1 MEKVYF
7 RYNPWW
13 ENDNQSLSLIDRPSV
28 LPQVWESR
36 NYTGISFL
44 TGLRRIGK
52 TSIMKLLINKL
63 LEDGINRR
71 KIFFISLDEYTLKDR
86 SITEILDDYRK
97 IMKLSVT
104 EKIFVFLDEVTYKL
118 DFDIELKNLH
128 DSQNVKVFAST
139 SNSFLFQDK
148 KAYLT
153 GRSKLFAVNPLTFSE
168 YLLFNDIEIKKQDQH
183 LLDGYFEDYLKTGG
197 IPEYVLTG
205 DFEYIKNLVDDI
217 IYKDIAAVHGVR
229 DLSLLKDFFLLLME
243 RAGKQLSLNK
253 IASIL
258 GVSVDTASRYQDY
271 FLRTFLIQSIHRH
284 GKTNE
289 RILSPKKI
297 YAADTGIR
305 NYFTG
310 YRDKGSQFEN
320 YVFNRIKHLH
330 PQYVYQ
336 DQTEIDFLTENG
348 ILAEAKYHSEPLS
361 PRQQKLFD
369 AFPSQTK
376 MIIRNEND
384 IYEMLHPSS

>member
-1 MEKVYF
+1 MERVYY

-13 ENDNQSLSLIDRPSV
+13 DNDTQSLSLINRPSV
-28 LPQVWESR
+28 LPAVWESR
-36 NYTGISFL
+36 NYKGISII

-52 TSIMKLLINKL
+52 TSIMKLVIKKL
-63 LEDGINRR
+63 LEDGMNPR
-71 KIFFISLDEYTLKDR
+71 KIFFISLDEYTLKDKP
-86 SITEILDDYRK
+86 IAEILDDYRG
-97 IMKLSVT
+97 IMKLSVD
-104 EKIFVFLDEVTYKL
+104 EKIFVFFDEVTYKS
-118 DFDIELKNLH
+118 DFDIELKNLY
-128 DSQNVKVFAST
+128 DSQNVKVFASA
-139 SNSFLFQDK
+139 SNSFLLQDK

-153 GRSKLFAVNPLTFSE
+153 GRSKLFAINPLTFHE
-168 YLLFNDIEIKKQDQH
+168 YLLFKNTEIKKKDQH
-183 LLDGYFEDYLKTGG
+183 LFDSYFEDYLKSGG

-217 IYKDIAAVHGVR
+217 IYKDIAAVHGIR

-253 IASIL
+253 MASIL
-258 GVSVDTASRYQDY
+258 SVSVDTVSRYQEY
-271 FLRTFLIQSIHRH
+271 FFRTFLIQSIQRH

-289 RILSPKKI
+289 RVLSPKKI

-310 YRDKGSQFEN
+310 FRDKGSLFEN
-320 YVFNRIKHLH
+320 YVFNRIKHLN

-348 ILAEAKYHSEPLS
+348 ILAEAKYHNEPLS
-361 PRQQKLFD
+361 PKQQKLFD
-369 AFPSQTK
+369 AFTARAK
-376 MIIRNEND
+376 IIIRNEDDIVKMVND
-384 IYEMLHPSS
+384 EF